1 MGPIWFLPALFAA
14 EIISYFICKKKNPL
28 LNAIAF
34 ILFFA
39 ALAGLKYARFDN
51 YAIGKSIMI
60 AINASAWYNFGVLAG
75 GIGKNLKIK
84 KEYAAVAVCALLAI
98 TTVCSI
104 YNGTVSLYS
113 SLFGKSIFLYIAENA
128 LGTVALIMLC
138 KYLLTKSAP
147 LEYLGRYT
155 IILFATHEPIKRV
168 LLKLTEI
175 ITTKLGKPLSI
186 DFLQGN
192 FFTSLIILLAVILI
206 ELIVIQI
213 FRFIKSKTKS
223 KGAFRILFAFVQE

>member
-1 MGPIWFLPALFAA
+1 
-14 EIISYFICKKKNPL
+14 
-28 LNAIAF
+28 
-34 ILFFA
+34 
-39 ALAGLKYARFDN
+39 
-51 YAIGKSIMI
+51 
-60 AINASAWYNFGVLAG
+60 
-75 GIGKNLKIK
+75 
-84 KEYAAVAVCALLAI
+84 
-98 TTVCSI
+98 
-104 YNGTVSLYS
+104 
-113 SLFGKSIFLYIAENA
+113 
-128 LGTVALIMLC
+128 MLC

-192 FFTSLIILLAVILI
+192 FFTSLLILLAVILI

-223 KGAFRILFAFVQE
+223 KGAFRILFAFVHD